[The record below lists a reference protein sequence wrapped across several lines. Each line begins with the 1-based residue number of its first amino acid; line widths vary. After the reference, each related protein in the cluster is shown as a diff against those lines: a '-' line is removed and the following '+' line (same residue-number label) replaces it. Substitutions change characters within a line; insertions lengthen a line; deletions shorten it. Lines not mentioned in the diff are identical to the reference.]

1 MYYTMDSCCDYDK
14 AFQFLS
20 FCWSMAYFF
29 QVSWW
34 LPCVENMSLQY
45 LNSRNFSV
53 RLGFG
58 MNRAFVVVKVSRVHN
73 MYGL

>member
-1 MYYTMDSCCDYDK
+1 
-14 AFQFLS
+14 
-20 FCWSMAYFF
+20 
-29 QVSWW
+29 
-34 LPCVENMSLQY
+34 VENMSLQY